1 MTPLNYGA
9 KKSKQGETY
18 NTEADQLYDQYGSN
32 KNNCS
37 ALSRRESSS
46 LLVDIKGRQR
56 KKQCKQKQFF
66 TQSKKAFEVYSQ
78 TMIGAQKTKKLKMPF
93 FPRFSQVKSP
103 PLYAALDLGTNNCR
117 LLIASPSKPG
127 YFHVVDAFSRIV
139 RLGEGLINNGF
150 LNTQAM
156 DRTIEALKVCRL
168 KLKQRYIKRYRL
180 IATEACRSAENG
192 RNFIQRVLDETGLEL
207 EIIDRQTE
215 ARFAV
220 TGCSTLVEPNT
231 DAIVLFDIGGGSSEI
246 VLLDVSQ
253 KHSFRLAG
261 QIIAWT
267 SLPVGVV
274 TLAERFGRNNISLDD
289 FETMKSYVRRLLNN
303 FSDRHKL
310 GELAQGSKFYLL
322 GTSGTVTTL
331 AGMYLNLERYDRKK
345 VDGIW
350 MNDADITLMTK
361 RLLSWDIEKRVINP
375 FIGRGRADLVVAGCA
390 ILDVIREVWP
400 SQRVRVA
407 DRGLREGILIELMLR
422 DGVWSHHGKRKA
434 FKR

>member
-1 MTPLNYGA
+1 MTPLHYGS
-9 KKSKQGETY
+9 KESKQGETHDTKA
-18 NTEADQLYDQYGSN
+18 NRLYEQCGSN
-32 KNNCS
+32 KNNRF
-37 ALSRRESSS
+37 ALSRTEACSI
-46 LLVDIKGRQR
+46 LVDIKRQQR
-56 KKQCKQKQFF
+56 HCEQKQVLI
-66 TQSKKAFEVYSQ
+66 QSETAFEFHRQ
-78 TMIGAQKTKKLKMPF
+78 TIIDAQKTKKHQAPF
-93 FPRFSQVKSP
+93 LRRFSRVKSP

-127 YFHVVDAFSRIV
+127 YFRVVDAFSRIV
-139 RLGEGLINNGF
+139 RLGEGLINNGL

-156 DRTIEALKVCRL
+156 DRAIEALKICRL
-168 KLKQRYIKRYRL
+168 KLKQRHIKRYRL

-192 RNFIQRVLDETGLEL
+192 RHFIQRVLDETGLEL
-207 EIIDRQTE
+207 EIVDRQTE

-231 DAIVLFDIGGGSSEI
+231 EAIVLFDIGGGSSEI

-253 KHSFRLAG
+253 KRSFRLAG
-261 QIIAWT
+261 QITAWT

-274 TLAERFGRNNISLDD
+274 TLAERFGGNNIRLDD
-289 FETMKSYVRRLLNN
+289 FEKMKSYVRGLLNN

-310 GELAQGSKFYLL
+310 GALAQGSKFHLL

-331 AGMYLNLERYDRKK
+331 AGMYLNLERYDRRK

-350 MNDADITLMTK
+350 MDDADITLMTK

-375 FIGRGRADLVVAGCA
+375 FIGRERADLVLAGCA

-400 SQRVRVA
+400 SQRLRVA

-422 DGVWSHHGKRKA
+422 DGVWCRRRKSRD
-434 FKR
+434 FKG

>member
-1 MTPLNYGA
+1 MTPLNYGL
-9 KKSKQGETY
+9 KESKQGESY
-18 NTEADQLYDQYGSN
+18 NTEEKQLYDQCENN
-32 KNNCS
+32 KNNRS
-37 ALSRRESSS
+37 TLSRTETCSI
-46 LLVDIKGRQR
+46 LVDIKRQQR
-56 KKQCKQKQFF
+56 KGYCKQKRILIQPE
-66 TQSKKAFEVYSQ
+66 TAFELHRQ
-78 TMIGAQKTKKLKMPF
+78 TMIGAQKTKKFKAPF
-93 FPRFSQVKSP
+93 LRRFSQVKSP

-127 YFHVVDAFSRIV
+127 YFRVVDAFSRIV

-156 DRTIEALKVCRL
+156 DRAIEALKICHL
-168 KLKQRYIKRYRL
+168 KLKQRHIKRYRL
-180 IATEACRSAENG
+180 IATEACRSAKNG
-192 RNFIQRVLDETGLEL
+192 RHFIQRVLDETGLEL
-207 EIIDRQTE
+207 EIVDRQTE

-231 DAIVLFDIGGGSSEI
+231 EAIVLFDIGGGSSEI

-253 KHSFRLAG
+253 KRSFRLAG
-261 QIIAWT
+261 QITAWT

-274 TLAERFGRNNISLDD
+274 TLAERFGGNNISLDD
-289 FETMKSYVRRLLNN
+289 FEKMKSYVRGLLNN

-310 GELAQGSKFYLL
+310 GELAQGSKFHLL

-331 AGMYLNLERYDRKK
+331 AGMYLNLERYDRRK

-350 MNDADITLMTK
+350 MDDADITLMTK
-361 RLLSWDIEKRVINP
+361 RLLSWDIEKRSINP
-375 FIGRGRADLVVAGCA
+375 FIGRERADLILAGCA

-400 SQRVRVA
+400 SQRLKVA

-422 DGVWSHHGKRKA
+422 DGVWCRRRKSRD

>member
-1 MTPLNYGA
+1 MTPLNYGS
-9 KKSKQGETY
+9 KESKQGESY
-18 NTEADQLYDQYGSN
+18 DPNENQLYDQCGNN
-32 KNNCS
+32 KNNHS
-37 ALSRRESSS
+37 SLSRTEACSI
-46 LLVDIKGRQR
+46 LVDIKKRQR
-56 KKQCKQKQFF
+56 KRHCEQKQVLI
-66 TQSKKAFEVYSQ
+66 QSETAFKFHRQ
-78 TMIGAQKTKKLKMPF
+78 TMIGAQKTKKCQAPF
-93 FPRFSQVKSP
+93 LRQFSQVKSP

-127 YFHVVDAFSRIV
+127 YFRVVDAFSRIV

-156 DRTIEALKVCRL
+156 DRAIEALKICRL
-168 KLKQRYIKRYRL
+168 KLKQRHIKRYRL

-192 RNFIQRVLDETGLEL
+192 KHFIQRVLDETGLEL
-207 EIIDRQTE
+207 EIVDRQTE

-231 DAIVLFDIGGGSSEI
+231 EAIVLFDIGGGSSEI

-253 KHSFRLAG
+253 KRSFRLAG
-261 QIIAWT
+261 QITAWT

-274 TLAERFGRNNISLDD
+274 TLAERFGGNNISLDE
-289 FETMKSYVRRLLNN
+289 FEKMKSYVRGLLNN

-310 GELAQGSKFYLL
+310 GALAQGSKFHLL

-350 MNDADITLMTK
+350 MDDADITLMTK
-361 RLLSWDIEKRVINP
+361 RLLSWDIEKRIINP
-375 FIGRGRADLVVAGCA
+375 FIGRERADLVLAGCA
-390 ILDVIREVWP
+390 ILDVIREIWP
-400 SQRVRVA
+400 SQRLRVA

-422 DGVWSHHGKRKA
+422 DGVWCRRRKSRD

>member
-1 MTPLNYGA
+1 MTPLNYGL
-9 KKSKQGETY
+9 KESKQGESY
-18 NTEADQLYDQYGSN
+18 NTEEKQLYDQYGNN
-32 KNNCS
+32 KNNRSTLSQTETCS
-37 ALSRRESSS
+37 IF
-46 LLVDIKGRQR
+46 VDIKRQQR
-56 KKQCKQKQFF
+56 KGHCKQKRILIQPE
-66 TQSKKAFEVYSQ
+66 TAFEFHRQ
-78 TMIGAQKTKKLKMPF
+78 TMIGAQKTKKLKAPF
-93 FPRFSQVKSP
+93 LRRFSQVKSP

-127 YFHVVDAFSRIV
+127 YFRVVDAFSRIV

-156 DRTIEALKVCRL
+156 DRAIEALKVCHL
-168 KLKQRYIKRYRL
+168 KLKQRHIKRYRL
-180 IATEACRSAENG
+180 IATEACRSAKNG
-192 RNFIQRVLDETGLEL
+192 KHFIQRVLDETGLEL
-207 EIIDRQTE
+207 EIVDRQTE

-231 DAIVLFDIGGGSSEI
+231 EAIVLFDIGGGSSEI

-253 KHSFRLAG
+253 KRSFRLAG
-261 QIIAWT
+261 QITAWT

-274 TLAERFGRNNISLDD
+274 TLAERFGGNNISLDD
-289 FETMKSYVRRLLNN
+289 FENMKSYVRGLLNN

-310 GELAQGSKFYLL
+310 GALAQGSKFHLL

-350 MNDADITLMTK
+350 MDDADITLMTK

-375 FIGRGRADLVVAGCA
+375 FIGRERADLVLAGCA

-400 SQRVRVA
+400 SQRLRVA

-422 DGVWSHHGKRKA
+422 DGVWCRHRKGRD

>member
-1 MTPLNYGA
+1 MTPLNCGSKELKRE
-9 KKSKQGETY
+9 KKHD
-18 NTEADQLYDQYGSN
+18 TEVDKLYDRSGSN
-32 KNNCS
+32 KNNS
-37 ALSRRESSS
+37 SILSRTEAYSIH
-46 LLVDIKGRQR
+46 VNIKKQQR
-56 KKQCKQKQFF
+56 KKQCKQKQVFIPLE
-66 TQSKKAFEVYSQ
+66 TAFGFHRQ
-78 TMIGAQKTKKLKMPF
+78 TVTGAQKTKKLKIPF
-93 FPRFSQVKSP
+93 LRRYSQVKSP
-103 PLYAALDLGTNNCR
+103 PFYAALDLGTNNCR

-127 YFHVVDAFSRIV
+127 YFRVVDAFSRIV

-150 LNTQAM
+150 LNAQAM
-156 DRTIEALKVCRL
+156 DRAIEALKICHL
-168 KLKQRYIKRYRL
+168 KLKQRHIKRYRL

-192 RNFIQRVLDETGLEL
+192 KHFIQRVLDETGLEL
-207 EIIDRQTE
+207 EIVDRQTE

-253 KHSFRLAG
+253 KRSFRLAG

-274 TLAERFGRNNISLDD
+274 TLAERFGGNKINLDD
-289 FETMKSYVRRLLNN
+289 FEKMKSYVRRLLNN

-310 GELAQGSKFYLL
+310 GELARGSKFHLL

-331 AGMYLNLERYDRKK
+331 AGMYLNLERYDRRK

-350 MNDADITLMTK
+350 MNDADVTLMTK
-361 RLLSWDIEKRVINP
+361 RLLSWDIEKRVISP
-375 FIGRGRADLVVAGCA
+375 FIGRERADLILAGCA

-400 SQRVRVA
+400 SQRLRVA

-422 DGVWSHHGKRKA
+422 DGVWCRRKKRRD